1 MQRVQ
6 LHIELKNRFSLKGDF
21 TVCGASNAVF

>member
-1 MQRVQ
+1 MQRIQ
-6 LHIELKNRFSLKGDF
+6 LHIELKNWFSPNEDF